1 MLRALSILP
10 LIAAL
15 ATPWAIAQR
24 SAPRDAYEPSAL
36 DEFALERLREGD
48 VRTASILLER
58 AARLAPN
65 DARIRAHLR
74 ALPAIPEERGA
85 DAAARDPVAKLA
97 PTGTLLP
104 EPPALWPRR

>member
-15 ATPWAIAQR
+15 ATPWAVAQR
-24 SAPRDAYEPSAL
+24 RAPRDAYEPSAL
-36 DEFALERLREGD
+36 DEFALERLRAGD
-48 VRTASILLER
+48 ARTAAILLER

-65 DARIRAHLR
+65 DARIRAHLL
-74 ALPAIPEERGA
+74 ALPSIPQEPGA
-85 DAAARDPVAKLA
+85 PSAARDPVAKLA
-97 PTGTLLP
+97 AAATIPP